1 MTQPSPPATRKTF
14 ALRAN
19 QWLLGFTQHWLR
31 YVLLF
36 FGLYVFFAFLTPAM
50 MHFGLTAPARVLY
63 TLYSPFCHQFAFR
76 SLFLFG
82 DQPAYPRA
90 ITGTS
95 GSPFEAFAA
104 HNSDYLSSYD
114 YWYRQTYGGAAPE
127 APTEQS
133 LAIEWSVPFQFAA
146 RDFLGS
152 QQMGYKVTL
161 CLRDISIYTFIFVG
175 GLIYSRPSIRRRLR
189 PAPLW
194 LYGLLGL
201 APIAID
207 GLSQML
213 GYPPFNLWYPRE
225 TLPVFRVLTG
235 GLFGLM
241 SAWLAFP
248 YLELSMRET
257 REQIEAKLARAGIQF
272 EKTPNQLA

>member
-1 MTQPSPPATRKTF
+1 MTQPAPPAPQKKF
-14 ALRAN
+14 ALRVN
-19 QWLLGFTQHWLR
+19 IWLLGFTRHWLR

-36 FGLYVFFAFLTPAM
+36 FGLYVSFSFLTPVL
-50 MHFGLTAPARVLY
+50 MHFGVTGPARVLY

-82 DQPAYPRA
+82 EQTTYPRA

-95 GSPFEAFAA
+95 QNPFEVYAA
-104 HNSDYLSSYD
+104 KDADFLAHYD
-114 YWYRQTYGGAAPE
+114 YWYRANYGGAAPQT
-127 APTEQS
+127 PTEQS
-133 LAIEWSVPFQFAA
+133 LANEWSVPFQFAS
-146 RDFLGS
+146 RDFVGS
-152 QQMGYKVTL
+152 EQMGYKMTL
-161 CLRDISIYTFIFVG
+161 CMRDIAIYTFIFVG
-175 GLIYSRPSIRRRLR
+175 GLIYSRPYIRRRLR

-194 LYGLLGL
+194 LYALLGL
-201 APIAID
+201 TPIAID

-225 TLPVFRVLTG
+225 TLPIFRLLTG

-248 YLELSMRET
+248 YLELSMHET
-257 REQIEAKLARAGIQF
+257 REQLEAKLARAGIQF
-272 EKTPNQLA
+272 